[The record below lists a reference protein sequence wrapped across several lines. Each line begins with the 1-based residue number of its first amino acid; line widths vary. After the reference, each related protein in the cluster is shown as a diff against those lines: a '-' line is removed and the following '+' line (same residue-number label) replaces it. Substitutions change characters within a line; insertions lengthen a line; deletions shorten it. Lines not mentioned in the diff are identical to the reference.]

1 MKVFYNVAH
10 VSKSCKLNICSFFFP
25 FSFFY
30 QNYMHQKVTSISR
43 DAHKYFFI
51 FLIIIRSLFCAKRNF
66 MAPFS
71 WMEFNS
77 LNATELLQRGR
88 LLFTLKSP
96 GVSGVMSSIMEGWKV
111 ELTLEP
117 PSGFE
122 QDIPGLESIA
132 CLNIEIKTLHLKEN
146 KFNRITNYIYKI
158 YKI

>member
-1 MKVFYNVAH
+1 MLF
-10 VSKSCKLNICSFFFP
+10 L
-25 FSFFY
+25 FSLFIFY
-30 QNYMHQKVTSISR
+30 QNYMHQKVTRVSW

-51 FLIIIRSLFCAKRNF
+51 FLIIIRSLFCVKRNLT
-66 MAPFS
+66 APFS

-96 GVSGVMSSIMEGWKV
+96 GVSGVMSSIMEGWKA

-122 QDIPGLESIA
+122 QDIPGLGSIA
-132 CLNIEIKTLHLKEN
+132 CLNTEIKTLHLKEN
-146 KFNRITNYIYKI
+146 KFNRITKYTYKI
-158 YKI
+158 YRI